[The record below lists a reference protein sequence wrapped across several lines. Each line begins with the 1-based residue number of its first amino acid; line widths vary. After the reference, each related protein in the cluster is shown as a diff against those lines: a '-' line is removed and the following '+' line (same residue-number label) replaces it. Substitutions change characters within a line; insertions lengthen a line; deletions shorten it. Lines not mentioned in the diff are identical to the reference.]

1 MADKKKDKKKKN
13 IFQRL
18 GAYFREV
25 RLELKK
31 VVWPSVDK
39 LKTTSAVVLVVIAF
53 FAVYLSL
60 LSDGG
65 RWLLDKIGFYDQAE
79 PTVAETSLAG
89 TEAAGTIAAASEEET
104 APAETEAAETS
115 EETEAAE

>member
-31 VVWPSVDK
+31 VVWPSKDK
-39 LKTTSAVVLVVIAF
+39 LKTTSAVVLVVILF
-53 FAVYLSL
+53 FAVFLSII
-60 LSDGG
+60 STGG
-65 RWLLDKIGFYDQAE
+65 RWALEKVGFYDQVE

-89 TEAAGTIAAASEEET
+89 TEDTV
-104 APAETEAAETS
+104 PVAETS
-115 EETEAAE
+115 EATEQAAEETEAAAE